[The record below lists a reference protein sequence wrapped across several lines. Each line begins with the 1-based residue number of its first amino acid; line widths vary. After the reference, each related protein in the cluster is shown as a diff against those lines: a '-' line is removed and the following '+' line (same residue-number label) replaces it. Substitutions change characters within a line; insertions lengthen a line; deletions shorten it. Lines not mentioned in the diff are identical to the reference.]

1 MREKAILNY
10 SWRRFFYFFF
20 LNLQASRFVPSS
32 LRVIMVKLGGV
43 KVKKNVFLGSGIS
56 FDTLRPDLITIGE
69 GCCITS
75 GVKIIT
81 HFLEPDKD
89 TMYYDK
95 VEIGSKVFI
104 GMNSLI
110 VNSVKIGDN
119 SVIGA
124 GSVVLKD
131 IGEKEIW
138 AGNPARFIRK
148 RNVV

>member
-1 MREKAILNY
+1 MREKATLNY
-10 SWRRFFYFFF
+10 SWRRFVNFFF
-20 LNLQASRFVPSS
+20 LNFQASRFIPSS
-32 LRVIMVKLGGV
+32 LRVVMVKLGGV
-43 KVKKNVFLGSGIS
+43 KVEKKVFLGSGIS

-75 GVKIIT
+75 GVKIIS
-81 HFLEPDKD
+81 HFLDPDKD
-89 TMYYDK
+89 AMYYDS
-95 VEIGSKVFI
+95 VEIGTKVFI
-104 GMNSLI
+104 GMNTLI
-110 VNSVKIGDN
+110 VNSVKIGNN

-131 IGEKEIW
+131 IGENEIW